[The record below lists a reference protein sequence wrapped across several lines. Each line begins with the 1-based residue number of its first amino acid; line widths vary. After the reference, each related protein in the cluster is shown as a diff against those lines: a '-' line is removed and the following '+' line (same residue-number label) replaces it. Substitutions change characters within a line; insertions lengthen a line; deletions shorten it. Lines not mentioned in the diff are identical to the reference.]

1 MKVINKEKVIKCCY
15 CKTELVYTPK
25 DIRTT
30 FFNNM
35 PYILCPICGSKLFM
49 I

>member
-15 CKTELVYTPK
+15 CKTELVSTPK

-30 FFNNM
+30 FFE
-35 PYILCPICGSKLFM
+35 ITKRQLKRLG
-49 I
+49 